1 MATLEKFPE
10 RLKEI
15 IGERDVT
22 LRELVKR
29 LNVSLGILS
38 DWQNGNK
45 KPKVESVIKLASY
58 FDVSTDYLL
67 GLTDIRSV
75 DDSVQAVARKTG
87 LSEKA
92 IDVLSEMSKADVDKL
107 SKMIEFYNTI
117 K

>member
-1 MATLEKFPE
+1 METLEKFPE
-10 RLKEI
+10 RLKGI

-29 LNVSLGILS
+29 IGVSLGILS

-45 KPKVESVIKLASY
+45 KPKVESVIKLATY
-58 FDVSTDYLL
+58 FNVSTDYLL
-67 GLTDIRSV
+67 GLTDVRSV

-87 LSEKA
+87 LSENA
-92 IDVLSEMSKADVDKL
+92 IDILSKMSQSDIDKL
-107 SKMIEFYNTI
+107 SKLIEFYNTI

>member
-1 MATLEKFPE
+1 METLEKFPE
-10 RLKEI
+10 RLKGI

-29 LNVSLGILS
+29 IGVSLGILS

-45 KPKVESVIKLASY
+45 KPKVESVIKLATY
-58 FDVSTDYLL
+58 FNVSTDYLL
-67 GLTDIRSV
+67 GLTDVRSV

-87 LSEKA
+87 LSENA
-92 IDVLSEMSKADVDKL
+92 IDILSKMSQSDIDKL
-107 SKMIEFYNTI
+107 SKLIEFYDTI